1 MKQEDKL
8 YEMWLTEIRSKQPI
22 LDNPEELT
30 NSILNRISATSTN
43 KKRKKYLIGAWVS
56 GVAATL
62 LLLLFIND
70 TCFAPVPHPIEEPN
84 KYDNWSN
91 SISFSLPD
99 NWKKMELQEKN
110 HFLSSQYTQHRL
122 LRKVQIS
129 QFIKENKLK

>member
-1 MKQEDKL
+1 MKQEDKR

-22 LDNPEELT
+22 LNNQEELT
-30 NSILNRISATSTN
+30 NSILHRISVNTTS
-43 KKRKKYLIGAWVS
+43 KKRKKFLIGAWAS

-70 TCFAPVPHPIEEPN
+70 TCFAPAPQPMERPDI
-84 KYDNWSN
+84 YDNRSN
-91 SISFSLPD
+91 SISFALPD

-110 HFLSSQYTQHRL
+110 LFLSSQYTQHRL

-129 QFIKENKLK
+129 QFIKDNQVK